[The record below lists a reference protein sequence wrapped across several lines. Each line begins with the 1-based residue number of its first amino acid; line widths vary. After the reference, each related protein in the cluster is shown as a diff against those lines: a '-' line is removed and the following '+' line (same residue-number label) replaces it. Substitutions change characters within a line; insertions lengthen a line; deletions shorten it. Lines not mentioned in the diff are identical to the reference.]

1 MRQTIGKLIKR
12 GFSRR
17 KIAAVIGVNAS
28 TVSRELKRNCVRFGY
43 CCHISHQQAKGR
55 RALANRQRAK
65 LDSQARHI
73 VADLLSQK
81 HSPEQIA
88 SQFPSLL
95 GRSISMQ
102 AIYRYL
108 RSYDATR
115 LGLRKLL
122 RRKGKRYIRRSTR
135 NAVIRNRPS
144 INSRPPEINDRSQY
158 GHWEADLM
166 EGPRHLAGALL
177 VLVERKSRYLIIK
190 HVANK
195 TSAVVSTAISKSLKP
210 FNALSITYDNGVEFA
225 NYKDVTA
232 ATGAAAFF
240 CHPYHAWEKGTVE
253 NSICLLREYHPKKS
267 PIPASAAGH
276 RTTQKQLNLRP
287 RKTLGFN
294 TPNSLLDFILKPI
307 KLTSSQVTGS
317 VAL

>member
-17 KIAAVIGVNAS
+17 KIAAVLGVNAS
-28 TVSRELKRNCVRFGY
+28 TVSRELKRNYKRFGY
-43 CCHISHQQAKGR
+43 CCHMSHERAQAR
-55 RALANRQRAK
+55 RTMANRQRAK
-65 LDSQARHI
+65 LDPQARYI

-88 SQFPSLL
+88 SQFPALL

-108 RSYDATR
+108 RSYDAVR

-122 RRKGKRYIRRSTR
+122 RRKGRRYISRASRS
-135 NAVIRNRPS
+135 AVVRNRPS
-144 INSRPPEINDRSQY
+144 ISSRPPEINDRSEF

-177 VLVERKSRYLIIK
+177 VLVERKSRYIIIR
-190 HVANK
+190 HLARK
-195 TSAVVSTAISKSLKP
+195 TSMLVSNAIAQSLKP
-210 FNALSITYDNGVEFA
+210 FHVLSITYDNGLEFA
-225 NYKDVTA
+225 NYKGVAA
-232 ATGAAAFF
+232 ATGAAAYF
-240 CHPYHAWEKGTVE
+240 CHPYSAWEKGTVE
-253 NSICLLREYHPKKS
+253 NSIGLLREYHPKRC
-267 PIPASAAGH
+267 PIHASAAGH
-276 RTTQKQLNLRP
+276 RTTQKQLNDRP
-287 RKTLGFN
+287 RKVLAFS
-294 TPNSLLDFILKPI
+294 TPNSLVDFIRKPI
-307 KLTSSQVTGS
+307 KFVVDFVVGS